1 MRYLTTLYVTDH
13 RARVSL
19 TARSLVVTGGD
30 GRKSKVPLNAL
41 ESVALLGHAQ
51 VSGEM
56 LTACAESHVRVI
68 ALTRGGRVRFMVG
81 SSTGGNVHLRLAQ
94 YAAAK
99 DPDRQLAIS
108 RSIVAGKIQNSRRL
122 LQQWMWDAG
131 RLERS
136 FLSSIVDQLAERV
149 GRVSTAI
156 DGDHVRGIEGDAAR
170 LYFQALGHHLDA
182 TRVGLPFL
190 ARTRRPP
197 RDPVN
202 ALLSFG
208 YTLLVT
214 KTCSALETV
223 GLDPQVG
230 FLHGIRS
237 GRPSLALDLIEELR
251 PVVAD
256 RFAVNLLA
264 RRQLTG
270 ADFVVGGGGACYMTD
285 EGRRTFLDAF
295 EEFMDDEI
303 EHPLLQRAMPR
314 HFISSVQATLMARH
328 LRGDLAAYPPFLTA
342 T

>member
-1 MRYLTTLYVTDH
+1 
-13 RARVSL
+13 
-19 TARSLVVTGGD
+19 VTGGD

-41 ESVALLGHAQ
+41 ESIALLGHAQ
-51 VSGEM
+51 VTGEV
-56 LTACAESHVRVI
+56 LTACAESHVRLV

-94 YAAAK
+94 YAASIDADK
-99 DPDRQLAIS
+99 GLAIS
-108 RSIVAGKIQNSRRL
+108 RAIVAGKIQNSRRV
-122 LQQWMWDAG
+122 LQQWMWDAE
-131 RLERS
+131 RLERT
-136 FLSSIVDQLAERV
+136 FLSGIVDQLGERI
-149 GRVSTAI
+149 GRVRTAV
-156 DGDHVRGIEGDAAR
+156 DGDHARGIEGDSAR
-170 LYFQALGHHLDA
+170 LYFQGLGHHLDA
-182 TRVGLPFL
+182 KRVGLQFL

-208 YTLLVT
+208 YTLLVA
-214 KTCSALETV
+214 KACGALETV

-230 FLHGIRS
+230 FLHGLRP

-256 RFAVNLLA
+256 RFAVTMLA

-270 ADFVVGGGGACYMTD
+270 ADFVVGGGGACYMSD

-295 EEFMDDEI
+295 EKFMNDEV
-303 EHPLLQRAMPR
+303 EHPLLQRTMPR
-314 HFISSVQATLMARH
+314 QFITSVQATLMARH
-328 LRGDLAAYPPFLTA
+328 LRGDLAAYPPFLMA